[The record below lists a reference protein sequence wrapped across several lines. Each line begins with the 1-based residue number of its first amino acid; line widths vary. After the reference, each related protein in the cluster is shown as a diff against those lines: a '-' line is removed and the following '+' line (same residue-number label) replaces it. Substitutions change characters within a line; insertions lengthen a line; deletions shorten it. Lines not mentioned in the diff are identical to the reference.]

1 VTGLPSGAV
10 WGPLLLVL
18 ATAAPAAAA
27 GSTPTS
33 ASTSADD
40 KLGTL
45 EQQAL
50 DEALAARG
58 LTRDPTPAGKRVGT
72 IHVVNHEVFSSR
84 DGYFQL
90 LNLFHVT
97 SREHVIRR
105 EVLLRAG
112 TQYDQALVDE
122 TMRNLRDAE
131 LTSLVVIVPVANAQP
146 GTVDLLVV
154 TRDVWSLRFNTD
166 FEHQEGTLLRL
177 NTSLSENNLF
187 GLRKRVSFLFDLY
200 QGTYSFGPAYVD
212 PNVLGTRLTFSASY
226 QWIFDRAADEQEG
239 SYVSASV
246 AYPLFSLASR
256 WGAGV
261 TATRAEGVTRLF
273 NRRGDLYRVRL
284 DDLASLRPPPVEP
297 LADRD
302 ARLGDRPQPAS
313 VPYIYRY
320 DNASLDSNVVRSFGA
335 RVIHRAALGHV
346 LSSVRP
352 GFHDS
357 FPTDALVR
365 RAFARLY
372 FPRSERVSA
381 LYASYSLFTPRYR
394 VYRDFATFDLRED
407 VQLGP
412 GVFFRVL
419 QAARALGSEVDY
431 TSLSANLSWAFDW
444 RGGYQRLWTG
454 WSGRFLDGDFV
465 DEVRSGAVTLATPP
479 LARLV
484 RVVGSGSLTTLRN
497 SSRAG
502 AFYAIGGESGL
513 RGYGINEFLGR
524 ATYVAHLE
532 ARSGA
537 LPIYA
542 LRFGGVVF
550 YDVGHAAPSLS
561 TLRAYHDVGLGLRL
575 LIPQLNFYV
584 LRADWAVPLQT
595 VPTAP
600 AGLPGRFSFG
610 FRQVF

>member
-1 VTGLPSGAV
+1 VTGLVTGAP
-10 WGPLLLVL
+10 WWPLLLL
-18 ATAAPAAAA
+18 LTAAAGTPGPAAAA
-27 GSTPTS
+27 TTTSTAT
-33 ASTSADD
+33 TGGD

-58 LTRDPTPAGKRVGT
+58 LVRDPAPAGKRVGT
-72 IHVVNHEVFSSR
+72 IHVLNHEVFSPR

-90 LNLFHVT
+90 LNVFHVT

-105 EVLLRAG
+105 EVLLRPGAL
-112 TQYDQALVDE
+112 YDQALVDE
-122 TMRNLRDAE
+122 TVRNLRDAD
-131 LTSLVVIVPVANAQP
+131 LTSVVVILPVHSGRP
-146 GTVDLLVV
+146 DTVDLLVV

-166 FEHQEGTLLRL
+166 FEHQEGRLLRL

-187 GLRKRVSFLFDLY
+187 GLRKRVSFLLDVF
-200 QGTYSFGPAYVD
+200 QGHYSFGPYYVD
-212 PNVLGTRLTFSASY
+212 PNVMGTRLTFSASY
-226 QWIFDRAADEQEG
+226 QWIMDRATDQQEG
-239 SYVSASV
+239 RYASV
-246 AYPLFSLASR
+246 AVGYPLFSLASR
-256 WGAGV
+256 WGAGI
-261 TATRAEGVTRLF
+261 TATTSEGVTRLF
-273 NRRGDLYRVRL
+273 NRRGGLYQVRL
-284 DDLASLRPPPVEP
+284 EDLISLRPPALEP
-297 LADRD
+297 DLDPD
-302 ARLGDRPQPAS
+302 FGRPAPTL

-320 DNASLDSNVVRSFGA
+320 DNASIDSNVVRSFGRKVIQ
-335 RVIHRAALGHV
+335 RVAVGHV

-352 GFHDS
+352 SFHES
-357 FPTDALVR
+357 FPTDPVVR

-381 LYASYSLFTPRYR
+381 VYASYSLFTPVYR
-394 VYRDFATFDLRED
+394 VYRDFATYDLRED

-412 GVFFRVL
+412 GVYFRVS
-419 QAARALGSEVDY
+419 QAAQALGSEVDY
-431 TSLSANLSWAFDW
+431 TSLAANLSWAFDW
-444 RGGYQRLWTG
+444 KGGYQRVWTG
-454 WSGRFLDGDFV
+454 WSGRFLAGDFV
-465 DEVRSGAVTLATPP
+465 DEVRSGSVTLATPMLAR

-484 RVVGSGSLTTLRN
+484 ASGSVTTLRN
-497 SSRAG
+497 SSRGG

-532 ARSGA
+532 ARSGS
-537 LPIYA
+537 LPVYA

-550 YDVGHAAPSLS
+550 YDVGHAAPSLAQ
-561 TLRAYHDVGLGLRL
+561 LRAYQDVGLGLRL

-584 LRADWAVPLQT
+584 LRADWAVPLQP
-595 VPTAP
+595 VPGVP